1 MPEKCPFAESTVTYK
16 TMAENT
22 VLCAASAYEQKY
34 YLNPAFEK
42 MPESVRNELQII
54 SVLFVEEIGG
64 RFIMEFDE
72 NAVLRFRTEALDS
85 DYNYDDIGASLM
97 IKEIRKNRMQLLS
110 EVTLFYRVMVL
121 GQPLEEAASFFDP
134 EEE

>member
-1 MPEKCPFAESTVTYK
+1 
-16 TMAENT
+16 MAENT

-64 RFIMEFDE
+64 RFILEFDE
-72 NAVLRFRTEALDS
+72 YAVLRFRTEALDS